1 MMEDKYIM
9 MDVLSTEKYLTSN
22 TATALNEAS
31 CDPIYKAYYNIFER
45 LSKEAKEV
53 FNLCYNNGWYTLEE
67 AQGTKITKEYD
78 KLNKK
83 LGSQ

>member
-1 MMEDKYIM
+1 MEDKYIM
-9 MDVLSTEKYLTSN
+9 MDVLSTEKCLTSN

-31 CDPIYKAYYNIFER
+31 SDTIYKTYYSIFEK

-78 KLNKK
+78 KLNKE